1 MVKQSTSM
9 LDLPDTPR
17 YTGPAFVKNSL
28 VTETYTILDATI
40 GDHPKDAGAMI
51 IRVSELEEQGLR
63 IDDVQA
69 LASALSDPAWRLE
82 SAHLQVEADGSD
94 VFVRGDVTASVPQT
108 CGRCL
113 ETFPARVVVP
123 IDVRLVPKPPVG
135 DSVEL
140 GADDL
145 DVDFYANDQLDL
157 GRVVETETTLALPMK
172 PLCRDDCRG
181 LCAVCGANRN
191 VVPCI
196 CASRPPD
203 PRLVALRDLA
213 ARQAN

>member
-1 MVKQSTSM
+1 M
-9 LDLPDTPR
+9 LDLPYPRR
-17 YTGPAFVKNSL
+17 YTEPAFVKNSL
-28 VTETYTILDATI
+28 VTKTYAVL
-40 GDHPKDAGAMI
+40 GDHAEGRAKDAGAMI

-63 IDDVQA
+63 IDDVAA
-69 LASALSDPAWRLE
+69 LAPALSDPSWRLE
-82 SAHLQVEADGSD
+82 SADLLVEADGSD
-94 VFVRGDVTASVPQT
+94 VFVRGDVAATVPQT

-113 ETFPARVVVP
+113 ETFPARIEVP
-123 IDVRLVPKPPVG
+123 IDVRLVPKPPAG

-157 GRVVETETTLALPMK
+157 GRVVATETTLALPMK
-172 PLCRDDCRG
+172 PLCRPDCRG

-191 VVPCI
+191 VVACT
-196 CASRPPD
+196 CATRPPD
-203 PRLVALRDLA
+203 PRLAVLRDLA